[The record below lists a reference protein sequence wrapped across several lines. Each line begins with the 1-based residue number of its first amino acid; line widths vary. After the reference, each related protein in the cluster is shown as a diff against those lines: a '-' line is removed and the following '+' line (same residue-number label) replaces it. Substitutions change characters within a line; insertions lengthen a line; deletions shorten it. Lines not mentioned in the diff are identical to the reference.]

1 MNMAEPA
8 PFYQACKELLGEEYC
23 YPMIAFGKVQ
33 EKTGWKIYAA
43 TNGVS
48 VEKANAVSKAIDEYM
63 VAKKYA
69 DEDAEIDIEDYIPE
83 EHMENFNNSKKFRS
97 VIETI
102 KQHACGYLVSPINII
117 KEIGL
122 IRCKDVVCA
131 GIEGSMA
138 DKLGYVKNDFLVV
151 SCVDIIDKIYKRIG
165 IPQPSPQELLKLV
178 DDKVWDVYE
187 LGLTFE
193 VNQFTANRTK
203 KYMEIY
209 KPRSIEDLSS
219 AVA

>member
-1 MNMAEPA
+1 M
-8 PFYQACKELLGEEYC
+8 
-23 YPMIAFGKVQ
+23 
-33 EKTGWKIYAA
+33 
-43 TNGVS
+43 
-48 VEKANAVSKAIDEYM
+48 
-63 VAKKYA
+63 
-69 DEDAEIDIEDYIPE
+69 
-83 EHMENFNNSKKFRS
+83 
-97 VIETI
+97 
-102 KQHACGYLVSPINII
+102 
-117 KEIGL
+117 
-122 IRCKDVVCA
+122 
-131 GIEGSMA
+131 
-138 DKLGYVKNDFLVV
+138 